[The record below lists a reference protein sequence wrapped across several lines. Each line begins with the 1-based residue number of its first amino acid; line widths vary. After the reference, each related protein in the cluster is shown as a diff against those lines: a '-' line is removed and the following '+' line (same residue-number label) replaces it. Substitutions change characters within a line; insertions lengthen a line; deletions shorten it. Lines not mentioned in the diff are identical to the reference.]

1 MRYIYDIGFRMLQV
15 RENEI
20 SLRKWSGGTA
30 QLLTLEGTLMSTA
43 KHALLFRNYTQ
54 HEKLKDSVSFRTTTL
69 SHNRAASFTWRG
81 CWWTGVGGP
90 TRVWAPGTDERACRR
105 SLCWT
110 DRRPTLLPE
119 AQSSAASC
127 TWCCRL
133 PRSRSRS
140 SWWSFAPFHLG
151 RNTHRLWRVCKFLNQ
166 TFPAWDTCIPRGV
179 FAYLKGYNYCTATT
193 K

>member
-105 SLCWT
+105 SLC
-110 DRRPTLLPE
+110 
-119 AQSSAASC
+119 
-127 TWCCRL
+127 
-133 PRSRSRS
+133 
-140 SWWSFAPFHLG
+140 
-151 RNTHRLWRVCKFLNQ
+151 
-166 TFPAWDTCIPRGV
+166 
-179 FAYLKGYNYCTATT
+179 
-193 K
+193 